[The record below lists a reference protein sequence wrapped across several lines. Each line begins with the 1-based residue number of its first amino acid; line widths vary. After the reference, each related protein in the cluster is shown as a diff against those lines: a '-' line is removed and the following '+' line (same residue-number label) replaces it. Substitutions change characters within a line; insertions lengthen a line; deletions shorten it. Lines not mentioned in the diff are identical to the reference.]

1 MTGRARRWAVV
12 PAAGRG
18 ERFGGRLPKQY
29 LPLLGRPVL
38 SWSLGALLAERSI
51 HGVVVALAA
60 GDRRFAR
67 LPEARDPRVRTC
79 RGGARRELSVANAL
93 ESLAG
98 VARETDWVLVHD
110 AARPCL
116 ARAELRALFAAVGD
130 DPVGG
135 LLAVPVGDTL
145 KAAGRDGRAERTVSR
160 EGLWRA
166 LTPQMFRYGVL
177 RRALAL
183 SIERERTVTDEA
195 SAVEALGLRP
205 RLVAGGP
212 GNVKITLPGD
222 RALAAAVLATMG
234 GRKGENRLRV
244 RRPRA

>member
-60 GDRRFAR
+60 DDRRFAR

-116 ARAELRALFAAVGD
+116 ARSDLRALFAAVAD

-205 RLVAGGP
+205 WLVAGGP

>member
-1 MTGRARRWAVV
+1 MTVRARRWAVV

-18 ERFGGRLPKQY
+18 ERIGGRVPKQY

-38 SWSLGALLAERSI
+38 SWSLAALLAERSI

-79 RGGARRELSVANAL
+79 RGGARRELSVVNAL
-93 ESLAG
+93 DALAD

-116 ARAELRALFAAVGD
+116 ARADLRALFAEVGD

-145 KAAGRDGRAERTVSR
+145 KAAGCDGRAERTVSR

-183 SIERERTVTDEA
+183 SIARERTVTDEA

>member
-18 ERFGGRLPKQY
+18 ERIGGRVPKQY

-60 GDRRFAR
+60 DDRRFAR

-93 ESLAG
+93 DSLAG

-116 ARAELRALFAAVGD
+116 ARSDLRALFAALGD

-160 EGLWRA
+160 EDLWRA

-234 GRKGENRLRV
+234 GRKGENRLRI

>member
-1 MTGRARRWAVV
+1 MTARARRWAVV

-29 LPLLGRPVL
+29 QPLLGRPVL
-38 SWSLGALLAERSI
+38 SWTLQALLAERSVA
-51 HGVVVALAA
+51 GVIVALAA

-67 LPEARDPRVRTC
+67 LPEARDPRVHTC
-79 RGGARRELSVANAL
+79 RGGARRELSVASAL

-98 VARETDWVLVHD
+98 VARDTDWVLVHD

-116 ARAELRALFAAVGD
+116 ARADLRALFAALAD

-145 KAAGRDGRAERTVSR
+145 KAAGRDGRAERTVPR
-160 EGLWRA
+160 DGLWRA

-205 RLVAGGP
+205 RLVTGGP

-222 RALAAAVLATMG
+222 RALAAAILVSMG
-234 GRKGENRLRV
+234 ERQSANRLRL
-244 RRPRA
+244 RHPRA